1 MAIAHDATSTLAS
14 GTGTRSWTHTPVGT
28 PAGVVVVIAGGAVDE
43 TSAVTYGGVS
53 MSREY
58 TAANTAGENGTTS
71 CWYLNAPGTGAK
83 TVEITR
89 SGATAYIA
97 LATTGTSATGY
108 SSIVTGDTYTSTNTS
123 SAGFTLTLDSTAA
136 LIVGGI
142 YSGENALA
150 SITAN
155 PTNWTTAIQVDFG
168 NFVSRIGRISVI
180 NTGASQAFTFTQS
193 SDDAAVAAI
202 AIKEGAAPPPPAPSI
217 LVAAWATPI
226 NRPR

>member
-1 MAIAHDATSTLAS
+1 VAIAHDATSTLAS

-28 PAGVVVVIAGGAVDE
+28 PAGAVVVVSGGAVDE
-43 TSAVTYGGVS
+43 TSDVTYGGVS
-53 MSREY
+53 MERAY
-58 TAANTAGENGTTS
+58 TAANTGGESGTTS
-71 CWYLNAPGTGAK
+71 CWYLNTPGTGGK
-83 TVEITR
+83 TVEIVR
-89 SGATAYIA
+89 SGSTAYIA
-97 LATTGTSATGY
+97 QATTATSATGY
-108 SSIVTGDTYTSTNTS
+108 SKILTGNTYTSTSTS
-123 SAGFTLTLDSTAA
+123 SAGFTLTLDSTAS

-142 YSGENALA
+142 YSGENALS

-155 PTNWTTAIQVDFG
+155 PTNWTTSIEVDFG

-202 AIKEGAAPPPPAPSI
+202 AIKEDAAPAAPSMI
-217 LVAAWATPI
+217 LVVRPQTPI